1 MIALL
6 GYLPEADRGA
16 GGRTGPGGFVL
27 GAWWEAGMRGTGG
40 TGGPDHGLGD
50 GLDNGLFGPESVT
63 WRVMGEPILLIGGFR
78 ALLLQGLHPR
88 AMRGVT
94 QNSALLDP
102 AEAWARFQRTTDFVR
117 VRTFGTT
124 AEVAKAGARVRRI
137 HATLTAF
144 DPDRGERFRL
154 DDPDA
159 LRWVH
164 VGEVDSYLSV
174 ARRAGVPL
182 SDADAD
188 RFVAEW
194 RRAAEVVGLRGDD
207 VPGSVAELR
216 DYMEAQ
222 RPGLYFVPEASH
234 PLLLSLN
241 APLPLRL
248 AALKPA
254 FPVIMMLAFASLP
267 RWARRLYGLPAT
279 PLGDLWA
286 SATLKTLHRGLGLV
300 PAQMRYSP
308 SARRAREVMAAYGGV
323 RT

>member
-1 MIALL
+1 M
-6 GYLPEADRGA
+6 
-16 GGRTGPGGFVL
+16 
-27 GAWWEAGMRGTGG
+27 
-40 TGGPDHGLGD
+40 
-50 GLDNGLFGPESVT
+50 T
-63 WRVMGEPILLIGGFR
+63 WRVMGEPILMVGGFR
-78 ALLLQGLHPR
+78 ALLMQGLHPR
-88 AMRGVT
+88 AMRGVL

-102 AEAWARFQRTTDFVR
+102 AEAWARFQRTTEFVR

-124 AEVAKAGARVRRI
+124 AEVAAAGARVRRI
-137 HATLTAF
+137 HAALTAY

-194 RRAAEVVGLRGDD
+194 RRAAEVVGLRADD

-216 DYMEAQ
+216 DYMEER

-248 AALKPA
+248 MPLKAA
-254 FPVIMMLAFASLP
+254 FPMIMTLAFASLP

-286 SATLKTLHRGLGLV
+286 SATLRTLHLGLGLV
-300 PAQMRYSP
+300 PAQVRYSP
-308 SARRAREVMAAYGGV
+308 SAREARRAVAAYGAAHP
-323 RT
+323 